1 MKWSVQY
8 QSLPYQTEGIFK
20 LKARSGGSCL
30 TVHRVVKVGH
40 NTTCGLINL
49 LAAPPAPV
57 RVTVHLQ
64 EGLELLG
71 DVHRIY
77 ATRGHVV

>member
-30 TVHRVVKVGH
+30 TVHRVVRVGH
-40 NTTCGLINL
+40 NTTCGLIDL
-49 LAAPPAPV
+49 LAAPLAPV
-57 RVTVHLQ
+57 RTTIDLQ

-71 DVHRIY
+71 HVHMIY
-77 ATRGHVV
+77 DTRGHCV